1 MVCPVIRCVCVRVC
15 VCMHTHE
22 CTHLCVHLKGL
33 DVSFGC
39 LHPQVLLPQLPCQ
52 CQRFEL
58 SSRAFFISTFF
69 VHGAISQPESLW
81 PCWLFIQLIGYIFT
95 IFFLSSYL
103 LVHCVG
109 NGRSLAF
116 LCSLLL
122 RGLFL
127 PVPYDWNCPSSF
139 VYSFPLGTFWG
150 GGYMVMKCSGFCLS
164 WDVLC
169 GGCQGWF

>member
-1 MVCPVIRCVCVRVC
+1 MTTEKAVSVAGFKLSLIPVSISPVNGDVCENKKPNQTLKRVSLDTYSSQPTMSLACDWLIRR
-15 VCMHTHE
+15 T
-22 CTHLCVHLKGL
+22 T
-33 DVSFGC
+33 
-39 LHPQVLLPQLPCQ
+39 P
-52 CQRFEL
+52 
-58 SSRAFFISTFF
+58 
-69 VHGAISQPESLW
+69 AISQPESLW

-109 NGRSLAF
+109 NDRSLAF

-139 VYSFPLGTFWG
+139 VYSFPLGTFWDDG
-150 GGYMVMKCSGFCLS
+150 
-164 WDVLC
+164 
-169 GGCQGWF
+169 